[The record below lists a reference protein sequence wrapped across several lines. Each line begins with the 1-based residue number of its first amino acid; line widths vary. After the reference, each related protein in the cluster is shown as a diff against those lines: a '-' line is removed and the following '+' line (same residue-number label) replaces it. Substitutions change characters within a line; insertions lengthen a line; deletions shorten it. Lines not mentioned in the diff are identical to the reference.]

1 MPVPITDANQLGVMD
16 ATVLARPGVRGAA
29 APDVLRVLVLVLVLV
44 LVPDGGGAS
53 VIVPA

>member
-44 LVPDGGGAS
+44 PDGGGAS